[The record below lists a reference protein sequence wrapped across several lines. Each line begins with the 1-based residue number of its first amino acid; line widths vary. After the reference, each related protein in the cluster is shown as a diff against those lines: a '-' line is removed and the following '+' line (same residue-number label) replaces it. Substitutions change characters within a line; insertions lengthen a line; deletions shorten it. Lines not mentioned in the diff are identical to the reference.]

1 MKLLNVL
8 TSSTGPV
15 YPKRPDEND
24 MGYFCSIV
32 AYFDKNEE
40 EIFRY
45 LVFWIIIQ
53 ARAVE

>member
-8 TSSTGPV
+8 TSSTG
-15 YPKRPDEND
+15 PDEND

-32 AYFDKNEE
+32 ADLFDKNDQ
-40 EIFRY
+40 EILRY
-45 LVFWIIIQ
+45 FVFWIIIQ